1 MLLVAIGQKDAQ
13 TLHLITVAFQIL
25 SLSSAFYFHT
35 KAEREP
41 QLVLICKFSDIT
53 SLCAL
58 SLTQNGCYSSERAV
72 VIRLFHTYVFQKN
85 NLRTSLRMGK
95 D

>member
-1 MLLVAIGQKDAQ
+1 MLLVAIGQKEAQ
-13 TLHLITVAFQIL
+13 TVHLITVAFQIL

-58 SLTQNGCYSSERAV
+58 SLTQNGCYSSGRAV
-72 VIRLFHTYVFQKN
+72 VIRLFRTYVFQKN